1 MIERNWEGIKQAR
14 EFLLKTEFF
23 FCLFDQ
29 SKNRLDRSNHEKT
42 KNFEKFG
49 KLFYLKN
56 RFYDM
61 RCMFMISNVLQN
73 QIFLRK
79 IQTLANSINLFFL
92 HSPKMH

>member
-29 SKNRLDRSNHEKT
+29 SKNRHDRSNHEKT

-49 KLFYLKN
+49 KLFCRN
-56 RFYDM
+56 
-61 RCMFMISNVLQN
+61 I
-73 QIFLRK
+73 
-79 IQTLANSINLFFL
+79 
-92 HSPKMH
+92 